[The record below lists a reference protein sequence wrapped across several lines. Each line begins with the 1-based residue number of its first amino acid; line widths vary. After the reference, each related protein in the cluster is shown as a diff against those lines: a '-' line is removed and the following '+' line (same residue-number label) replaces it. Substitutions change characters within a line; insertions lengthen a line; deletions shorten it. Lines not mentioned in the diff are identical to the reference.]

1 MDYKKIEK
9 DNYNIH
15 FINTNRFKTVTVE
28 INFTKDLEEKNIS
41 YFKFL
46 SRLMSYSNKKY
57 NTRKKMAIKCEELYG
72 SSVFASSSV
81 IGSMENFM
89 IGVEF
94 LNPAYTEESEWKN
107 NLELLFSSLLEP
119 NVDNK
124 GFDEKIFNLIK
135 DSLITNFKI
144 REEYPS
150 SIAYRNFESI
160 MFKGSPASYDS
171 SGKLE
176 VIEKLTREDLYKF
189 YKTLFKNHAINI
201 MIYGKLEKED
211 EEFLLKTIEKKM
223 SSFKSVPSNNFEPF
237 VKRKLS
243 KDVITKVE
251 KKNVT
256 QSSLIMGYNI
266 DGLDKNKYD
275 YALTL
280 YNMIL
285 GASSNSVL
293 FLKVREENSFCYT
306 VRSSLYKYSNALV
319 ITAGINKKNYED
331 CVRVIK
337 ECMTL
342 LTDPKTIEMNL
353 EKVKKTMNTRLND
366 FYDSSSAISDHYY
379 INEFDKEDDIEVAR
393 KKYNDV
399 TVEDILEVGKYLKLS
414 VIYFLE
420 GTREDENA

>member
-1 MDYKKIEK
+1 MDYKRIEK
-9 DNYNIH
+9 SNYNIH
-15 FINTNRFKTVTVE
+15 FINTNRFKTVTIE
-28 INFTKDLEEKNIS
+28 INFTKDLVEDNIS

-46 SRLMSYSNKKY
+46 SRLMSFSNKKY

-81 IGSMENFM
+81 VGSMENFM
-89 IGVEF
+89 IGVDF
-94 LNPAYTEESEWKN
+94 LNPTYTEKNEWKN
-107 NLELLFSSLLEP
+107 NIELLFTSLLKP
-119 NVDNK
+119 NIDEK

-135 DSLITNFKI
+135 DSLVTNFKI

-150 SIAYRNFESI
+150 SIAYRNFEKI
-160 MFKGSPASYDS
+160 MFEGSPASFDS
-171 SGKLE
+171 SGKLD

-189 YKTLFKNHAINI
+189 YKTLFKDHAINI
-201 MIYGKLEKED
+201 MIYGNLEKEN
-211 EEFLLKTIEKKM
+211 EEFLLKTIDKKM
-223 SSFKSVPSNNFEPF
+223 SSFKSVSSNTFNPF
-237 VKRKLS
+237 VKRKLN
-243 KDVITKVE
+243 KEVIVQTD

-256 QSSLIMGYNI
+256 QSSLIMGFNI
-266 DGLDKNKYD
+266 DGLDKKKYD

-285 GASSNSVL
+285 GGSANSVL

-342 LTDPKTIEMNL
+342 MNEKETLETNL

-366 FYDSSSAISDHYY
+366 YYDSSTAISDHYF
-379 INEFDKEDDIEVAR
+379 INEFDREDDIELAR
-393 KKYNDV
+393 EKYNDV
-399 TVEDILEVGKYLKLS
+399 TVEDILEVGKYIKLS
-414 VIYFLE
+414 TIYFLE
-420 GTREDENA
+420 GTREDEKA